1 MANFL
6 FDIDIYIFLISRNFL
21 PYIYILQF
29 ESTFDFYFP
38 FVDFSSSC
46 ILIDTITITEMAG
59 IVRRIIQT
67 AKAPSAIG
75 PYRYRFIFLIL
86 MTTMYKNNN

>member
-1 MANFL
+1 MFALHLYFTFRVYFRFL
-6 FDIDIYIFLISRNFL
+6 FSLCRLFK
-21 PYIYILQF
+21 
-29 ESTFDFYFP
+29 
-38 FVDFSSSC
+38 FVH
-46 ILIDTITITEMAG
+46 TITITEMAG

-86 MTTMYKNNN
+86 MTTMYKNNNKL